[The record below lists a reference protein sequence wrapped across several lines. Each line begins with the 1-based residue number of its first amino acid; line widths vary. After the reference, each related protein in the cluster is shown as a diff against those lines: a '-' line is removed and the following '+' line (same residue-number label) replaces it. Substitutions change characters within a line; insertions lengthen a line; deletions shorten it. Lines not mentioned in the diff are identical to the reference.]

1 MLWRRRSDPRYRA
14 GTPELGPWHP
24 GYPCVSTGGGPLY
37 SFNSLPVPRSA
48 WVLGV
53 GGLLMLWYS
62 GRVVLLSFFGGGW
75 VLCRSCDSG
84 ARKWSRAVLKLA
96 GVSVRVEGVENL
108 ALDRAFII
116 VANHE
121 SWFDVW
127 ALAGCV
133 PIDARFV
140 AKKELERVP
149 VFGHAWKACGHISI
163 DRGDRATAIESL
175 IQAGLQIKEE
185 GLQMVLFAEGT
196 RCPDGVLHPF
206 KKGPFVMAIEGGVPI
221 VPVALVGSR
230 PIMPKG
236 SFRIRPGAMTVRVGE
251 LISVEGMTHADR
263 DGLRDTVRDAVAR
276 LTGRR
281 GTDLPPTGR
290 TAIGRCSGA
299 IELELEPI
307 MS

>member
-37 SFNSLPVPRSA
+37 AFNSLPVPRSA

-62 GRVVLLSFFGGGW
+62 ARVVLLSFFGGRW

-108 ALDRAFII
+108 ALDGAFII

-127 ALAGCV
+127 ALAGCL

-149 VFGHAWKACGHISI
+149 LFGHAWKACGHISI
-163 DRGDRATAIESL
+163 DRGDRATAIGVPDPGRP
-175 IQAGLQIKEE
+175 ADRG
-185 GLQMVLFAEGT
+185 GGP
-196 RCPDGVLHPF
+196 PDGALRGRDPMPGWGAPPLQE
-206 KKGPFVMAIEGGVPI
+206 GPV
-221 VPVALVGSR
+221 
-230 PIMPKG
+230 
-236 SFRIRPGAMTVRVGE
+236 
-251 LISVEGMTHADR
+251 R
-263 DGLRDTVRDAVAR
+263 DGDR
-276 LTGRR
+276 
-281 GTDLPPTGR
+281 
-290 TAIGRCSGA
+290 GRCAHRSGRLGGKPA
-299 IELELEPI
+299 DHAQGILPDTPR
-307 MS
+307 SHDRSCR